1 MAKKI
6 KVKASVKKTTAKATK
21 TAAKANK
28 TTASKKVALTKKT
41 QAAKKATLAK
51 KSTATKKTIA
61 TKKVALKASKQ
72 KVIKSV
78 QSQVSAAPAVSL
90 GQLVPDFSLFATGAK
105 KFQLSAMKGKKIVL
119 YFYPKDATPGCTI
132 EGHDFTKL
140 HNEFKSKN
148 AEVYGVSRDSIS
160 SHEKFKDKQCYSIDL
175 ISDPEEEI
183 CRTFGVIKT
192 KNMYGKKVLGIERST
207 FVLDE
212 NGRLEKEWRG
222 VSVEGHA
229 QEVLDY
235 LGSKKQ

>member
-1 MAKKI
+1 MAKKA
-6 KVKASVKKTTAKATK
+6 KVKASTKKTTAKATT
-21 TAAKANK
+21 TAAQA
-28 TTASKKVALTKKT
+28 KKT
-41 QAAKKATLAK
+41 
-51 KSTATKKTIA
+51 TATKKIA
-61 TKKVALKASKQ
+61 LTKRTQGAKKVTVSKKATPTKKVALKASKQ
-72 KVIKSV
+72 NVIKSI
-78 QSQVSAAPAVSL
+78 QSQVGTMAAVSL

-140 HNEFKSKN
+140 HNKFKSKN

-175 ISDPEEEI
+175 ISDPEEKI

-207 FVLDE
+207 FVIDE
-212 NGRLEKEWRG
+212 SGRLEREWRG

-235 LGSKKQ
+235 LGSKNQ

>member
-1 MAKKI
+1 MAKKA
-6 KVKASVKKTTAKATK
+6 KVKASTKKPTAK
-21 TAAKANK
+21 AAKANK
-28 TTASKKVALTKKT
+28 TNTSKKVALTKKT
-41 QAAKKATLAK
+41 QAAKKVTVSKKAT
-51 KSTATKKTIA
+51 A

-72 KVIKSV
+72 KGIKSV
-78 QSQVSAAPAVSL
+78 QSQVGALPAVSL
-90 GQLVPDFSLFATGAK
+90 GQLVPDFSLSATGAK
-105 KFQLSAMKGKKIVL
+105 QFQLSAMKGKKIVL

-175 ISDPEEEI
+175 ISDPEEKI

-207 FVLDE
+207 FVIDE
-212 NGRLEKEWRG
+212 NGQLEKEWRG